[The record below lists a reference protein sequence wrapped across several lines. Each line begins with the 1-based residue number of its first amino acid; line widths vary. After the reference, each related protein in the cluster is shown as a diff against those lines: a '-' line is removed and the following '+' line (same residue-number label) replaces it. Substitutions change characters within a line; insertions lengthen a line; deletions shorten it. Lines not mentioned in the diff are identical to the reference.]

1 MGGILGLLA
10 GYGAVLL
17 CLVIIVTVGNI
28 YQNMWVAGIVGSL
41 ASVVV
46 WAITMWLI
54 FSIARKK
61 EKSLS

>member
-1 MGGILGLLA
+1 
-10 GYGAVLL
+10 
-17 CLVIIVTVGNI
+17 
-28 YQNMWVAGIVGSL
+28 MWAAGIIGSL

-54 FSIARKK
+54 FSIVSKK